1 MCYYFFLALQGYCSS
16 NNTVILDYGAGNNRR
31 YINISQLSKIFE
43 EMHTGLTEALLGYHA
58 ITGCDYVSCL
68 FRKGKTTPFK
78 CLIESTEHIQEMRTL
93 TSNEVDVKGVTSFTS
108 ICSLYGHNT
117 SHINDARYNV

>member
-1 MCYYFFLALQGYCSS
+1 
-16 NNTVILDYGAGNNRR
+16 
-31 YINISQLSKIFE
+31 
-43 EMHTGLTEALLGYHA
+43 MHTGLTEALLGYHA

-78 CLIESTEHIQEMRTL
+78 RLIESTEHIQEMRTL
-93 TSNEVDVKGVTSFTS
+93 TMNEVDVKGVTSF

-117 SHINDARYNV
+117 SHINVLYCITVVAKRIRTSLLNPLKI